1 MQNGAKRIKREL
13 TVSRKITHAFTLN
26 LAIHVQ
32 KPIPNTLAKVLN
44 YSFTELFVVALFTM
58 ANDQKQIQCP
68 SIGHW

>member
-13 TVSRKITHAFTLN
+13 TVSRKITHTFTLN

-32 KPIPNTLAKVLN
+32 KRIPNTMAKILN
-44 YSFTELFVVALFTM
+44 YLFTELFVVALFIM
-58 ANDQKQIQCP
+58 ANDQKQIKCP